1 MTGTHAYL
9 VSQGRSAAEREALA
23 QGTCAAIMADV
34 LTGATLRG
42 AETYGDLT
50 APEMAIVT
58 AISDLAGDVLDGRV
72 NFDDASGWDRT
83 DAIVSVHES
92 FVLSQITGPDDFDA
106 ELDAFLRSLGED
118 DAADRNRRA
127 RRAQWDEEDDE
138 GYMY

>member
-34 LTGATLRG
+34 LTGATMRG

-50 APEMAIVT
+50 EQEMAIVT
-58 AISDLAGDVLDGRV
+58 AISDLAGDVLSGVV

-83 DAIVSVHES
+83 DAIVSVHQE
-92 FVLSQITGPDDFDA
+92 FVMQAITGPDDFDA
-106 ELDAFLRSLGED
+106 ELDAFLRSLDGDWED
-118 DAADRNRRA
+118 DG
-127 RRAQWDEEDDE
+127 